1 MIQSA
6 KRINIVAL
14 TRSQLVELLI
24 KVGSS
29 SFNMQVL
36 ESDIAKGSPLNGDG
50 TINLIHYVAW
60 LILEINE

>member
-14 TRSQLVELLI
+14 TRSQLVELLT

-29 SFNMQVL
+29 SFSMQVL
-36 ESDIAKGSPLNGDG
+36 ESDIASGSPLNGDG

-60 LILEINE
+60 LILKINE

>member
-1 MIQSA
+1 MTQST

-36 ESDIAKGSPLNGDG
+36 ESHIARGSPLNGDG

-60 LILEINE
+60 LILEINK

>member
-1 MIQSA
+1 MTQSA

-24 KVGSS
+24 KVGSRT
-29 SFNMQVL
+29 FTMEIL
-36 ESDIAKGSPLNGDG
+36 ESDIANQAPVNNDG